1 MTRATPKA
9 RARALTATP
18 GATPGAPIWPR
29 RAAMLAAERAT
40 GRSMRADGRV
50 NGKSARDQ
58 NRAIGPL
65 VSKDSLKPRR
75 RAHAT
80 AAAATKQRPAV
91 DFHGSPGG
99 ARSARPRSGAGEPK
113 HQSASEPAGGD
124 RNAGP
129 WPDQRGRSA

>member
-9 RARALTATP
+9 RASALTATP
-18 GATPGAPIWPR
+18 GATLGPTPGAPIAPR

-65 VSKDSLKPRR
+65 AGKDSLKPRR
-75 RAHAT
+75 RARAT
-80 AAAATKQRPAV
+80 MAGRRFFMTARAGQGPPA
-91 DFHGSPGG
+91 P
-99 ARSARPRSGAGEPK
+99 AWGAGEPK
-113 HQSASEPAGGD
+113 HQSASGSAGGD

-129 WPDQRGRSA
+129 